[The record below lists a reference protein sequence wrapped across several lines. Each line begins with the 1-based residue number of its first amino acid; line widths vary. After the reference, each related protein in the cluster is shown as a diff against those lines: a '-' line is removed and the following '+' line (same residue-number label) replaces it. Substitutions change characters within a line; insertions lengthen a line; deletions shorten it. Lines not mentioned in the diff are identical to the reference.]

1 MKKTKE
7 QIIEESV
14 MFDFEPQDM
23 YDLVEALQM
32 IEKSGMNLY
41 VEYKGKKF
49 YALFDN
55 EESCYQKLF
64 GMSKKEYLVERDK
77 KMGRY
82 DYDEERKIAEAEA
95 KIPSW
100 VERGNKFIYPQLVD
114 EWKKIVNER
123 AHDTWH
129 GFDIESALDVMELLD
144 KGGSVKQAD
153 DLIYSAGHSSNSV
166 TYTIDMILNF
176 SKRGLEFIEES
187 ALSEFFMGS
196 YKLLD
201 EIEERNKKFESELES
216 GQPGNGN

>member
-1 MKKTKE
+1 MKKINE
-7 QIIEESV
+7 QIMSDAVE
-14 MFDFEPQDM
+14 FDFEPQDM

-41 VEYKGKKF
+41 IEYKGKKF

-55 EESCYQKLF
+55 EESCYQKMY
-64 GMSKKEYLVERDK
+64 GMSKKEYQIERDK
-77 KMGRY
+77 KLGRY
-82 DYDEERKIAEAEA
+82 DFEEERKIKEAEA

-100 VERGNKFIYPQLVD
+100 IERGEKIIYPQLKD
-114 EWKKIVNER
+114 EWKETVKTR
-123 AHDTWH
+123 AKDMWY
-129 GFDIESALDVMELLD
+129 GFDIDSALAVMELLD
-144 KGGSVKQAD
+144 KGGSIKQAE

-201 EIEERNKKFESELES
+201 EIEERNKKYEIELES

>member
-7 QIIEESV
+7 QIMAEAINCMEEPYNV
-14 MFDFEPQDM
+14 
-23 YDLVEALQM
+23 YDLVEILENAKVTGYNICVQF
-32 IEKSGMNLY
+32 
-41 VEYKGKKF
+41 KGKTF
-49 YALFDN
+49 YSMLDD
-55 EESCYQKLF
+55 EESCYQKLY
-64 GMSKKEYLVERDK
+64 GMSKKEYLIERDK
-77 KMGRY
+77 MMGRY
-82 DYDEERKIAEAEA
+82 DYEEERKLAEAEA

-201 EIEERNKKFESELES
+201 EIEERNKKFESEIES